1 MAPVNEKESAPAAE
15 QATTVTKT
23 VVTSK
28 DSKDKDQ
35 KKKQEEELSEEDQ
48 QLKSELEMLVERL
61 ISPQSEL
68 YESAL
73 HHLKIFIRDSTS
85 SMTAVPKPLKF
96 LRPFYPALVQLDQSW
111 KDKELLKQLYD
122 ILSVLGMTY
131 SEEDG
136 EEYVRECLKYRLK
149 SYIDESM
156 TEWGHEYL
164 RHLSLELGEQYSAN
178 LNSGETNDELF
189 KLSDIVAP
197 YFLKHNAEVEAVDLL
212 LEIEQVEKLSKYV
225 DKNTFKR
232 VCSYMVACVPLLAP
246 PDDLAFL
253 NTAFT
258 IYLENNRLTEALTL
272 AIRLGDDSLIK
283 SVFESTADISI
294 QKQLGFILGKQN
306 YGFNVENEEVQ
317 QCINNNHAHRYFQYL
332 VTELNLLTPKV
343 PEDIYKSHLE
353 TSFYASS
360 SKLESAKQNLAAAF
374 VNGFLN
380 AGYSDEKLISNE
392 KWVYKTKDEGMLS
405 TIASLGLVNL
415 WNVENG
421 LQQLDQYQYSDATK
435 LRAGAV
441 LGMGISTNGVHDD
454 VESTYY
460 LLEEFVHN
468 REKDDS
474 LIVTSAI
481 TGLGI
486 AYAGSEN
493 ENVLNLLAP
502 IVSDPNYT
510 LEIQALSALALGHTF
525 VGTCNGEIT
534 DTILQSLLDMN
545 PVQLTSKWI
554 RFMVLG
560 LSLLYMGKYDQIDD
574 VLQTIE
580 AIQHP
585 IADSLNILIHI
596 CSYAGTGNVLKIQE
610 LLHECT
616 TKPTD
621 GSDEEDDEDYED
633 DDDDDED
640 DEGLYEVEASA
651 NAAVENELENNGG
664 VMDVDNEDNVEVADM
679 PIDIHNN
686 NIEGGNESTTIKS
699 SIEKKESEIEDVKTD
714 IINNE
719 ESSSKKKE
727 KEETIEDDLS
737 QGFSVLGLAL
747 ICLGEEVGQEM
758 SIRHFE
764 HLMHYGKPI
773 IKRAVPLAMGL
784 VSTSNAQMNVFET
797 LSRYSHDQDLE
808 VAYNAIFSMG
818 LVGAGTNNARL
829 AQLLRQLASYY
840 INDQN
845 GLFISRIS
853 QGLVHLGKGTL
864 TMSPFSTDKQILSK
878 VSLAGLL
885 TVCIA
890 LLDPKSFILDQNSN
904 LLYYLTPAIKPRMLV
919 TVDENLEPI
928 KVNVRV
934 GQAVDTVGAA
944 GKPKTITGWV
954 THSTPVLLGFGER
967 AELETDEYIS
977 YASSMEGVVIL
988 KKNPDYVTVE

>member
-1 MAPVNEKESAPAAE
+1 MANEFCLVQNINSANSFYTMAPVNQKDTSATIVDVVKAASV
-15 QATTVTKT
+15 ADPTKR
-23 VVTSK
+23 
-28 DSKDKDQ
+28 DQ
-35 KKKQEEELSEEDQ
+35 KKKEKEEEELSEEDQ

-61 ISPQSEL
+61 LSAQSEL
-68 YESAL
+68 YKPAL
-73 HHLKIFIRDSTS
+73 EHLKTFIRESTS

-96 LRPFYPALVQLDQSW
+96 LRPFYPQLTQLNQSW
-111 KDKELLKQLYD
+111 DNADLLKQLCD
-122 ILSVLGMTY
+122 VLSVLGMTY

-136 EEYVRECLKYRLK
+136 EQYVRECLKYRLK
-149 SYIDESM
+149 SYVDDSM

-164 RHLSLELGEQYSAN
+164 RHLSLQIGEQYEADLDLGN
-178 LNSGETNDELF
+178 PKDDLV
-189 KLSDIVAP
+189 KLSEIIVP
-197 YFLKHNAEVEAVDLL
+197 YFLKHNAEAEAVDLL
-212 LEIEQVEKLSKYV
+212 LEIEEVEKLSKYV
-225 DKNTFKR
+225 DKNTYKR
-232 VCSYMVACVPLLAP
+232 VCTYMVACVPLLAP

-253 NTAFT
+253 HTAYT
-258 IYLENNRLTEALTL
+258 IYLENNKLTEALTL
-272 AIRLGDDSLIK
+272 AIRLGDESLVR
-283 SVFESTADISI
+283 SVFDSTDDISV

-306 YGFNVENEEVQ
+306 YGFTVENEEVQ
-317 QCINNNHAHRYFQYL
+317 QCINNNHIHRYFQYL
-332 VTELNLLTPKV
+332 VTELNLLAPKV

-360 SKLESAKQNLAAAF
+360 SKLESAKQNLAASF

-380 AGYSDEKLISNE
+380 AGYSDEKLITKE

-405 TIASLGLVNL
+405 TIASLGLINL

-421 LQQLDQYQYSDATK
+421 LQSLDQFQYNENIK

-468 REKDDS
+468 RERDDS
-474 LIVTSAI
+474 LIVSSAI

-493 ENVLNLLAP
+493 ENVLNLLTP
-502 IVSDPNYT
+502 IVSDSAYS
-510 LEIQALSALALGHTF
+510 LEIQALSALSLGHTF

-534 DTILQSLLDMN
+534 DTILQSLLDKN
-545 PVQLTSKWI
+545 ALQLTSKWI
-554 RFMVLG
+554 RFMCLG
-560 LSLLYMGKYDQIDD
+560 LGLLYMGKYDQVDD
-574 VLQTIE
+574 VLDTID
-580 AIQHP
+580 AIEHP
-585 IADSLNILIHI
+585 ISKSLKVLIKI
-596 CSYAGTGNVLKIQE
+596 CSYAGTGNVLQVQE
-610 LLHECT
+610 LLQMCT

-621 GSDEEDDEDYED
+621 TEEDEEDEGEDIEELNEVATALGVEDKDADAMAVDNEDSVEIADEPVNIATDKKPEPSVKPETETETTVKDEVKEAENESDEEDD
-633 DDDDDED
+633 
-640 DEGLYEVEASA
+640 LY
-651 NAAVENELENNGG
+651 
-664 VMDVDNEDNVEVADM
+664 
-679 PIDIHNN
+679 
-686 NIEGGNESTTIKS
+686 
-699 SIEKKESEIEDVKTD
+699 
-714 IINNE
+714 
-719 ESSSKKKE
+719 
-727 KEETIEDDLS
+727 

-747 ICLGEEVGQEM
+747 ICMGEEIGQEM

-784 VSTSNAQMNVFET
+784 VSASNAQINVFET

-808 VAYNAIFSMG
+808 VAYNAIFGMG

-853 QGLVHLGKGTL
+853 QGLIHLGKGTL
-864 TMSPFSTDKQILSK
+864 TLSPFSTDKQILSK

-885 TVCIA
+885 TVSIA
-890 LLDPKSFILDQNSN
+890 LLDPKSFILDQNSS
-904 LLYYLTPAIKPRMLV
+904 LLYYLTPSIQPRMLV
-919 TVDENLEPI
+919 TVDEKLEPI

-977 YASSMEGVVIL
+977 YSSSLEGVVIL
-988 KKNPDYVTVE
+988 KKNPDYQSYD

>member
-1 MAPVNEKESAPAAE
+1 MAPLNEKES
-15 QATTVTKT
+15 
-23 VVTSK
+23 TSKPGSEDSLTSVKDVIK
-28 DSKDKDQ
+28 DSKEKVQ

-61 ISPQSEL
+61 MSPQTEL
-68 YESAL
+68 YKPAL
-73 HHLKIFIRDSTS
+73 DNLKTFIRESTS

-96 LRPFYPALVQLDQSW
+96 LRPFYPSLIQLDQSW
-111 KDKELLKQLYD
+111 KDEELLKQLYD

-149 SYIDESM
+149 SYIDDSM

-164 RHLSLELGEQYSAN
+164 RHLSLEIGEQYEAD
-178 LNSGETNDELF
+178 LDTDNSKDQLV
-189 KLSDIVAP
+189 KLSDIIAP
-197 YFLKHNAEVEAVDLL
+197 YFLKHNAEGEAVDLL
-212 LEIEQVEKLSKYV
+212 LEIEEVQKLSKYV
-225 DKNTFKR
+225 DKNTYKR

-272 AIRLGDDSLIK
+272 AIRLGDESLVK
-283 SVFESTADISI
+283 SVFESTNDVLV

-317 QCINNNHAHRYFQYL
+317 QCINNNHIHRYFQYL

-343 PEDIYKSHLE
+343 PEDVYKSHLE

-380 AGYSDEKLISNE
+380 AGYSDEKLILNE

-421 LQQLDQYQYSDATK
+421 LQQLDQFQYSDAIK
-435 LRAGAV
+435 LKAGAV

-468 REKDDS
+468 REKDDQ

-502 IVSDPNYT
+502 IVSDSNYS
-510 LEIQALSALALGHTF
+510 LEIQSLSALSLGHTF

-534 DTILQSLLDMN
+534 DTILQSLLDKD

-554 RFMVLG
+554 RFMCLG
-560 LSLLYMGKYDQIDD
+560 LGLLYMGKYDQVDD
-574 VLQTIE
+574 VLETID
-580 AIQHP
+580 AIEHP
-585 IADSLNILIHI
+585 IAKSLKVLIKI
-596 CSYAGTGNVLKIQE
+596 CSYAGTGNVLQVQE
-610 LLHECT
+610 LLHMCT
-616 TKPTD
+616 TKP
-621 GSDEEDDEDYED
+621 SDNNSDDDED
-633 DDDDDED
+633 DDDDDD
-640 DEGLYEVEASA
+640 FYELEASA
-651 NAAVENELENNGG
+651 DAAVEDELDNTGG
-664 VMDVDNEDNVEVADM
+664 EMNADNVDEVEIADM
-679 PIDIHNN
+679 PVDAHNN
-686 NIEGGNESTTIKS
+686 EIEGGSDPNVKT
-699 SIEKKESEIEDVKTD
+699 SIEKKEIEIEDKKL
-714 IINNE
+714 
-719 ESSSKKKE
+719 ESEDASEKKKE
-727 KEETIEDDLS
+727 EKDEEIEDDLY

-747 ICLGEEVGQEM
+747 ICMGEEIGQEM

-764 HLMHYGKPI
+764 HLMHYGKAI

-784 VSTSNAQMNVFET
+784 VSASNPQMNVFET

-808 VAYNAIFSMG
+808 VAYNAIFGMG

-853 QGLVHLGKGTL
+853 QGLIHLGKGTL
-864 TMSPFSTDKQILSK
+864 TVSPFSIDKQILSK

-890 LLDPKSFILDQNSN
+890 LLDPKSFILDQNSS
-904 LLYYLTPAIKPRMLV
+904 LLYYLTPSIKPRMLV

-977 YASSMEGVVIL
+977 YASSLEGVVIL
-988 KKNPDYVTVE
+988 KKNPDYINVE

>member
-1 MAPVNEKESAPAAE
+1 MAPVEEKKDTSA
-15 QATTVTKT
+15 TIVD
-23 VVTSK
+23 VVKSK
-28 DSKDKDQ
+28 NTDNIKDDSK
-35 KKKQEEELSEEDQ
+35 KKKAQDQTKKEEEELSEEDQ
-48 QLKSELEMLVERL
+48 KLKSELEMLVERL
-61 ISPQSEL
+61 LSTQSEL
-68 YESAL
+68 YKPAL
-73 HHLKIFIRDSTS
+73 DSLKTFIRESTS

-96 LRPFYPALVQLDQSW
+96 LRPFYPQLIQLDQSW
-111 KDKELLKQLYD
+111 TDSNLLKQLYD

-136 EEYVRECLKYRLK
+136 DQYVRESLKYRLK
-149 SYIDESM
+149 SFIDDSM

-164 RHLSLELGEQYSAN
+164 RHLSLEIGDQYEADLDLGN
-178 LNSGETNDELF
+178 PKDDLV
-189 KLSDIVAP
+189 KLSEIIVP
-197 YFLKHNAEVEAVDLL
+197 YFLKHNAEAEAVDLL
-212 LEIEQVEKLSKYV
+212 LEIEEVEKLCKYV
-225 DKNTFKR
+225 DKNTYKR
-232 VCSYMVACVPLLAP
+232 VCTYMVACVPLLAP

-258 IYLENNRLTEALTL
+258 IYLENNKLTEALTL
-272 AIRLGDDSLIK
+272 AIRLGDESLVR
-283 SVFESTADISI
+283 SVFESTDDVSV

-317 QCINNNHAHRYFQYL
+317 QCINNNHIHRYFQYL
-332 VTELNLLTPKV
+332 VTELNLLAPKV

-353 TSFYASS
+353 TSFYATS

-380 AGYSDEKLISNE
+380 AGYSDEKLISKE

-405 TIASLGLVNL
+405 TVASLGLVNL

-421 LQQLDQYQYSDATK
+421 LQSLDQFQYNENIK

-474 LIVTSAI
+474 LIVRSAI

-493 ENVLNLLAP
+493 ENVLNLLTP
-502 IVSDPNYT
+502 IVSDSVYS

-534 DTILQSLLDMN
+534 DTILQSLLDKDSS
-545 PVQLTSKWI
+545 QLTSKWI
-554 RFMVLG
+554 RFMCLG
-560 LSLLYMGKYDQIDD
+560 LGLLYMGKYDQVDD
-574 VLQTIE
+574 VLDTID
-580 AIQHP
+580 AIEHP
-585 IADSLNILIHI
+585 ISKSLKVLIKI
-596 CSYAGTGNVLKIQE
+596 CSYAGTGNVLQVQE
-610 LLHECT
+610 LLQMCT
-616 TKPTD
+616 TKPAD
-621 GSDEEDDEDYED
+621 GESDEDEDED
-633 DDDDDED
+633 DDNEELNEVAAALGNDEN
-640 DEGLYEVEASA
+640 DEIA
-651 NAAVENELENNGG
+651 
-664 VMDVDNEDNVEVADM
+664 VDNEDNVEIAEEA
-679 PIDIHNN
+679 I
-686 NIEGGNESTTIKS
+686 NIATDNKPEPSKVTETEDTKTETTVETTIKE
-699 SIEKKESEIEDVKTD
+699 EKKEEKSDSENEFAED
-714 IINNE
+714 E
-719 ESSSKKKE
+719 
-727 KEETIEDDLS
+727 LS

-747 ICLGEEVGQEM
+747 ICMGEEIGQEM

-784 VSTSNAQMNVFET
+784 VSASNPQMNVFET

-808 VAYNAIFSMG
+808 VAYNAIFGMG
-818 LVGAGTNNARL
+818 LVGAGSNNARL

-845 GLFISRIS
+845 GLFVSRIA
-853 QGLVHLGKGTL
+853 QGLIHLGKGTL
-864 TMSPFSTDKQILSK
+864 SLNPFTVDKQVLSK
-878 VSLAGLL
+878 VSIAGLL
-885 TVCIA
+885 TVSIA
-890 LLDPKSFILDQNSN
+890 LLDPKSFILDQNSS

-954 THSTPVLLGFGER
+954 THSTPVLLGYGER
-967 AELETDEYIS
+967 AELETDEYLP
-977 YASSMEGVVIL
+977 YTSSLEGVVLL
-988 KKNPDYVTVE
+988 KKNPNYESYE

>member
-1 MAPVNEKESAPAAE
+1 MAPVDEKEASKSVAE
-15 QATTVTKT
+15 QTAKSSAITGKEK
-23 VVTSK
+23 SK
-28 DSKDKDQ
+28 DS

-48 QLKSELEMLVERL
+48 QLKDELEMLVERL
-61 ISPQSEL
+61 LSNQTEL
-68 YESAL
+68 YKPAL
-73 HHLKIFIRDSTS
+73 ENLKTFIRESTS

-96 LRPFYPALVQLDQSW
+96 LRPFYPSLTQLDQSW
-111 KDKELLKQLYD
+111 NDKKLLKQLYD

-136 EEYVRECLKYRLK
+136 EQYVRECLKYRLK
-149 SYIDESM
+149 SYIDDSM

-164 RHLSLELGEQYSAN
+164 RHLSLEIGEQYEAD
-178 LNSGETNDELF
+178 LDSGNPKDQLVQ
-189 KLSDIVAP
+189 LSDIIAP
-197 YFLKHNAEVEAVDLL
+197 YFLKHNAEGEAVDLL
-212 LEIEQVEKLSKYV
+212 LEIEEVEKLSKYV
-225 DKNTFKR
+225 DKNTYKR

-258 IYLENNRLTEALTL
+258 IYLENNKLTEALTL
-272 AIRLGDDSLIK
+272 AIRLGDESLIK
-283 SVFESTADISI
+283 SVFESTDDISV

-306 YGFNVENEEVQ
+306 YGFPVENEEVQ
-317 QCINNNHAHRYFQYL
+317 QCINNNHMHRYFQYL

-380 AGYSDEKLISNE
+380 AGYSDEKLISKE

-405 TIASLGLVNL
+405 TVASLGLVNL

-421 LQQLDQYQYSDATK
+421 LQSLDQFQYNENIK

-468 REKDDS
+468 RERDDQ

-493 ENVLNLLAP
+493 ENVLNLLTP
-502 IVSDPNYT
+502 IVSDSVYS
-510 LEIQALSALALGHTF
+510 LEIQSLSALALGHTF
-525 VGTCNGEIT
+525 VGTCNGDIT
-534 DTILQSLLDMN
+534 DTILQSLLDKEAT
-545 PVQLTSKWI
+545 QLTSKWI
-554 RFMVLG
+554 RFMCLG
-560 LSLLYMGKYDQIDD
+560 LGLLYMGKYDQVGD
-574 VLQTIE
+574 VLETID
-580 AIQHP
+580 AIEHP
-585 IADSLNILIHI
+585 ISKSLKVLIKI
-596 CSYAGTGNVLKIQE
+596 CSYAGTGNVLQIQE
-610 LLHECT
+610 LLQMCT
-616 TKPTD
+616 TKP
-621 GSDEEDDEDYED
+621 SDNIDDESDEDYED
-633 DDDDDED
+633 DEYDEL
-640 DEGLYEVEASA
+640 E
-651 NAAVENELENNGG
+651 AAVDTEVATELDNDGDA
-664 VMDVDNEDNVEVADM
+664 MDVDNQDNVEIADQ
-679 PIDIHNN
+679 PVEPENN
-686 NIEGGNESTTIKS
+686 AVEGGSDATVKPSVEQKEAKIETSKVEKDST
-699 SIEKKESEIEDVKTD
+699 KE
-714 IINNE
+714 
-719 ESSSKKKE
+719 E
-727 KEETIEDDLS
+727 KEDNEEDDLY
-737 QGFSVLGLAL
+737 QGFAVLGLAL
-747 ICLGEEVGQEM
+747 ICMGEEIGQEM

-764 HLMHYGKPI
+764 HLMHYGKAI

-784 VSTSNAQMNVFET
+784 VSASNAQMNVFET

-808 VAYNAIFSMG
+808 VAYNAIFGMG

-853 QGLVHLGKGTL
+853 QGLIHLGKGTL
-864 TMSPFSTDKQILSK
+864 TLSPFSIDKQILSK

-890 LLDPKSFILDQNSN
+890 LLDPKSFILEQNSN
-904 LLYYLTPAIKPRMLV
+904 LLYYLTPSIKPRMLV
-919 TVDENLEPI
+919 TVDEKLEPI

-967 AELETDEYIS
+967 AELETDEYIP
-977 YASSMEGVVIL
+977 YSSSLEGVVIL
-988 KKNPDYVTVE
+988 KKNPDYENLE

>member
-1 MAPVNEKESAPAAE
+1 MAPTKENDASTGLTDATKTEKELVSNNDS
-15 QATTVTKT
+15 TK
-23 VVTSK
+23 K
-28 DSKDKDQ
+28 KGQDQ
-35 KKKQEEELSEEDQ
+35 KHEEELSEEDQ
-48 QLKSELEMLVERL
+48 QLKGELEMLVERL
-61 ISPQSEL
+61 LSTQSEL
-68 YESAL
+68 YKPAL
-73 HHLKIFIRDSTS
+73 NHLKTFIRESTS

-96 LRPFYPALVQLDQSW
+96 LRPFYPQLIQLDQSW
-111 KDKELLKQLYD
+111 SDDELLKQLYD

-149 SYIDESM
+149 SSIDDSM

-164 RHLSLELGEQYSAN
+164 RHLSLEIGEQYEAD
-178 LNSGETNDELF
+178 LDLGVPKDQLV
-189 KLSDIVAP
+189 KLSEIIAP
-197 YFLKHNAEVEAVDLL
+197 YFLKHNAEAEAVDLL
-212 LEIEQVEKLSKYV
+212 LEIEEVEKLSNYV
-225 DKNTFKR
+225 DKNTYKR
-232 VCSYMVACVPLLAP
+232 VCTYMVACVPLLAP

-272 AIRLGDDSLIK
+272 AIRLGDESLIK
-283 SVFESTADISI
+283 SVFDSTDDILV
-294 QKQLGFILGKQN
+294 QKQLAFILGKQN
-306 YGFNVENEEVQ
+306 YGYTVENEEVQ
-317 QCINNNHAHRYFQYL
+317 QCINNNHIHRYFQYL
-332 VTELNLLTPKV
+332 VTELNLLAPKV

-380 AGYSDEKLISNE
+380 AGYSDEKLISKE

-405 TIASLGLVNL
+405 TVASLGLVNL

-421 LQQLDQYQYSDATK
+421 LQSLDQFQYNENMK

-468 REKDDS
+468 REGDDQ

-493 ENVLNLLAP
+493 ENVLNLLTP
-502 IVSDPNYT
+502 IVSDSVYS
-510 LEIQALSALALGHTF
+510 LEIQSLSALALGHTF

-534 DTILQSLLDMN
+534 DTILQSLLDKD
-545 PVQLTSKWI
+545 PTQLTSKWI
-554 RFMVLG
+554 RFMCLG
-560 LSLLYMGKYDQIDD
+560 LGLLYMGKYDQVDD
-574 VLQTIE
+574 VLDTID
-580 AIQHP
+580 AIEHP
-585 IADSLNILIHI
+585 ISKSLKVLIKI
-596 CSYAGTGNVLKIQE
+596 CSYAGTGNVLQVQE
-610 LLHECT
+610 LLQMCT
-616 TKPTD
+616 TKPESNETE
-621 GSDEEDDEDYED
+621 DEEEETEEV
-633 DDDDDED
+633 ED
-640 DEGLYEVEASA
+640 DEGNGIAE
-651 NAAVENELENNGG
+651 ELEEEGA
-664 VMDVDNEDNVEVADM
+664 MAVDNEDNVEIADH
-679 PIDIHNN
+679 PVDPENFN
-686 NIEGGNESTTIKS
+686 VEGGDAKVSNELKDKEVKVE
-699 SIEKKESEIEDVKTD
+699 EKASAEDKE
-714 IINNE
+714 E
-719 ESSSKKKE
+719 EEKE
-727 KEETIEDDLS
+727 KEDEEDDLY

-747 ICLGEEVGQEM
+747 ICMGEEIGQEM

-784 VSTSNAQMNVFET
+784 VASSTAQMNVFET

-808 VAYNAIFSMG
+808 VAYNAIFGMG

-845 GLFISRIS
+845 GLFMSRIS
-853 QGLVHLGKGTL
+853 QGLIHLGKGTL
-864 TMSPFSTDKQILSK
+864 TVSPFSIDKQVLSK

-890 LLDPKSFILDQNSN
+890 LLDPKSFILDQNSS
-904 LLYYLTPAIKPRMLV
+904 LLYYLTPSIKPRMLV

-954 THSTPVLLGFGER
+954 THSTPVLLGYGER
-967 AELETDEYIS
+967 AELETDEYIA
-977 YASSMEGVVIL
+977 YASSLEGIVIL
-988 KKNPDYVTVE
+988 KKNPDYENLE

>member
-1 MAPVNEKESAPAAE
+1 MAPTSEKDATVAAE
-15 QATTVTKT
+15 PVKVAATAN
-23 VVTSK
+23 
-28 DSKDKDQ
+28 KDQ
-35 KKKQEEELSEEDQ
+35 KKKKEEEELSEEDQ
-48 QLKSELEMLVERL
+48 QLKNQLEMLVERL
-61 ISPQSEL
+61 MSSQTEL
-68 YESAL
+68 YQPAL
-73 HHLKIFIRDSTS
+73 TSLKTFIRESTS

-96 LRPFYPALVQLDQSW
+96 LRPFYPSLMQLDQSW
-111 KDKELLKQLYD
+111 KDEELLKQLYD
-122 ILSVLGMTY
+122 ILSLLGMTY
-131 SEEDG
+131 SEADG
-136 EEYVRECLKYRLK
+136 EEYVRVCLKYRLK
-149 SYIDESM
+149 SYIDDSM

-164 RHLSLELGEQYSAN
+164 RHLSLEIGEEYEAN
-178 LNSGETNDELF
+178 LDSGKPKD
-189 KLSDIVAP
+189 KLVQLSSIIAP
-197 YFLKHNAEVEAVDLL
+197 YFLKHNAEAEAVDLL
-212 LEIEQVEKLSKYV
+212 LEIEEVEKLSKYV
-225 DKNTFKR
+225 CKNTYKR

-272 AIRLGDDSLIK
+272 AIRLGDESLVK
-283 SVFESTADISI
+283 SVFESTDDVSV

-306 YGFNVENEEVQ
+306 YGFSVENEEVQ
-317 QCINNNHAHRYFQYL
+317 QCINNNHMHRYFQYL
-332 VTELNLLTPKV
+332 VTELNLLAPKV

-380 AGYSDEKLISNE
+380 AGYSDEKLISKE

-405 TIASLGLVNL
+405 TVASLGLVNL

-421 LQQLDQYQYSDATK
+421 LQSLDQFQYNENTK

-468 REKDDS
+468 RERDDE
-474 LIVTSAI
+474 LIVTYAI

-493 ENVLNLLAP
+493 ENVLNLLTP
-502 IVSDPNYT
+502 IVSDANYS
-510 LEIQALSALALGHTF
+510 LEIQSLAALSLGHTF

-534 DTILQSLLDMN
+534 DTILQSLLDKD
-545 PVQLTSKWI
+545 PTQLTSKWI
-554 RFMVLG
+554 RFMCLG
-560 LSLLYMGKYDQIDD
+560 LGLLYMGKYDQVDD
-574 VLQTIE
+574 VLETID
-580 AIQHP
+580 AIEHP
-585 IADSLNILIHI
+585 ISKSLKVLIKI
-596 CSYAGTGNVLKIQE
+596 CSYAGTGNVLQIQE
-610 LLHECT
+610 LLQMCT
-616 TKPTD
+616 TKPSD
-621 GSDEEDDEDYED
+621 SSEDEDEE
-633 DDDDDED
+633 DDDDED
-640 DEGLYEVEASA
+640 NDFYEMEA
-651 NAAVENELENNGG
+651 AADAEIDAELDNDGG
-664 VMDVDNEDNVEVADM
+664 AMQADNEDNVEIADM
-679 PIDIHNN
+679 PVDVENN
-686 NIEGGNESTTIKS
+686 AIEGGSDPSVKP
-699 SIEKKESEIEDVKTD
+699 SIEKKESKIEDSKT
-714 IINNE
+714 E
-719 ESSSKKKE
+719 TVSS
-727 KEETIEDDLS
+727 EETSDAKKDDELAEGDLY
-737 QGFSVLGLAL
+737 QGFAVLGLAL
-747 ICLGEEVGQEM
+747 ICMGEEIGQEM

-764 HLMHYGKPI
+764 HLMHYGKAI

-784 VSTSNAQMNVFET
+784 VSASNPQMNVFET

-808 VAYNAIFSMG
+808 VAYNAIFGMG

-845 GLFISRIS
+845 GLFMSRIS
-853 QGLVHLGKGTL
+853 QGLIHLGKGTL
-864 TMSPFSTDKQILSK
+864 TLSPFSIDKQILSK

-890 LLDPKSFILDQNSN
+890 LLDPKTFILDQNSN

-954 THSTPVLLGFGER
+954 THSTPVLLGYGER
-967 AELETDEYIS
+967 AELETDEYLA

-988 KKNPDYVTVE
+988 KKNPDYVSYD